1 MFNVFSQFYSYID
14 GLPGPWNVILKA
26 LFFVVAIAGFI
37 FTNFKMVSQGQLAMK
52 TRFGKVINDKVGRP
66 RIYKP
71 GRPHWVFPWL
81 VKLEA
86 VGILTRQVEF
96 SAEAQM
102 GQYVTVRATAVA
114 NLAACDIYRI
124 RYTKEDFEPFTSA
137 VCSEVCIRSMQAS
150 WQGVNDQSFM
160 QATGSIFTHSID
172 GAVAEIGVRL
182 ESLTIKQIVNDP
194 QMAIAHA
201 LARHSPTP

>member
-1 MFNVFSQFYSYID
+1 MINVFSQFYSYID
-14 GLPGPWNVILKA
+14 GLPSPWNVILKVI
-26 LFFVVAIAGFI
+26 FFVVALFGFI

-52 TRFGKVINDKVGRP
+52 TRFGKVLNDKTGHP

-86 VGILTRQVEF
+86 VGVLTRQVEF
-96 SAEAQM
+96 TAEAQM
-102 GQYVTVRATAVA
+102 NQYVTVRATAVA
-114 NLAACDIYRI
+114 NLAAYDIYKI
-124 RYTKEDFEPFTSA
+124 RYTKEDFEPFASA
-137 VCSEVCIRSMQAS
+137 LCSEVCIRSMQGA
-150 WQGVNDQSFM
+150 WQGINDQAFM
-160 QATGSIFTHSID
+160 QATGSTFTRCIN
-172 GAVAEIGVRL
+172 GAVAEIGVCL

-201 LARHSPTP
+201 LAHRSSTS